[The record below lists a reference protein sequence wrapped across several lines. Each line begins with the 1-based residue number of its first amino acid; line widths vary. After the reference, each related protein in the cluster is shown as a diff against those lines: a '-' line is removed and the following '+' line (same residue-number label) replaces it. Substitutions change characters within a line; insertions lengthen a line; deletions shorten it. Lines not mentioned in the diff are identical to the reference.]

1 MVIDFGSFY
10 NFPYEFDKIFSD
22 VFNPHHQ
29 RRRKASYPPLN
40 ISEDGH
46 NIYVRA
52 EVPGISIEDM
62 EINITAKDLVI
73 KGERKLPQGRYFRQ
87 ERPSGVFQRIVSIN
101 TTIDIDK
108 VTASV
113 KNGILNIALPKMEA
127 SLHKKVGIT
136 IE

>member
-10 NFPYEFDKIFSD
+10 NFPYEFDKIFND
-22 VFNPHHQ
+22 VFNPHHP
-29 RRRKASYPPLN
+29 RRRKTSYPPLN
-40 ISEDGH
+40 ISEDGN
-46 NIYVRA
+46 NIYIRA

-101 TTIDIDK
+101 TTIDIDS

-113 KNGILNIALPKMEA
+113 KDGILNIALPKMEA
-127 SLHKKVGIT
+127 SVPRKVGIT

>member
-1 MVIDFGSFY
+1 MVIDLGSLY
-10 NFPYEFDKIFSD
+10 NFPYEFDKIFNV

-40 ISEDGH
+40 IIEDEN

-62 EINITAKDLVI
+62 EITITDKNIVL
-73 KGERKLPQGRYFRQ
+73 KGERKLPEGRYFRQ

-101 TTIDIDK
+101 TTVDVDK
-108 VTASV
+108 VTAST
-113 KNGILNIALPKMEA
+113 KDGILNIVIPKSE
-127 SLHKKVGIT
+127 SSVPRKVGIT
-136 IE
+136 VE